1 MGPDNGPVG
10 LCRLQFGG
18 EAVRPDGL
26 FGVILPSFILLTKK
40 LVNELLG
47 GLRDVRERGA
57 LRIGGTRRSI
67 VTTRGKTKKLKIEVE
82 QKHGNPRWKRRTY
95 SKWWQITGGA
105 SEGPS
110 SERLK
115 PAIAT
120 GKPRVFVGGR
130 RKEML

>member
-1 MGPDNGPVG
+1 MDNGPVG

-26 FGVILPSFILLTKK
+26 FGVILPSFILLTKE
-40 LVNELLG
+40 LANEFLG
-47 GLRDVRERGA
+47 ALRDVREMGA
-57 LRIGGTRRSI
+57 LRIGGTKRSVI
-67 VTTRGKTKKLKIEVE
+67 TSLGKTKKLKIEVE
-82 QKHGNPRWKRRTY
+82 QKHGNPRWKRWTY
-95 SKWWQITGGA
+95 SKRRQIAGGA

-110 SERLK
+110 SEHLK

-120 GKPRVFVGGR
+120 RKPRVFVGGR

>member
-1 MGPDNGPVG
+1 MHCP
-10 LCRLQFGG
+10 QFGG
-18 EAVRPDGL
+18 KELRPNGL
-26 FGVILPSFILLTKK
+26 LGVILPSFILLTKE
-40 LVNELLG
+40 LANEFLG
-47 GLRDVRERGA
+47 ALRDVRERGA
-57 LRIGGTRRSI
+57 LRIGGTKRSVI
-67 VTTRGKTKKLKIEVE
+67 TSQGKTKKLKIEVE

-95 SKWWQITGGA
+95 SKRRWIAGGA

-110 SERLK
+110 LEHLK